1 MHLNV
6 KYSTFSNFQIP
17 CDVQLSIK
25 SSSTKQKGIQEAF
38 EVDPT
43 HKVAIPPHSH
53 IYGTVTFKPGAM
65 QTYYTIFEA
74 VPDGT
79 KGKGLSFDIQ
89 GEGNLPQVSLLK
101 PTLRNPK
108 GYSMLLFKRILRNRS
123 QFLPLTLKNTG
134 TIPATVLIETISSG
148 SQAFTVVPAD
158 EEDAPGNYAEN
169 HPKSTTKMLPPPEPF
184 HLAVSETRDCMIMF
198 RPSTVKKYRGELCVR
213 IQDNQFE
220 KLPIQLIGEGYEDE
234 VCVENIR
241 GQFDA
246 EATSIEEVPEDIDGK
261 LIISLYVYVPDIIL

>member
-1 MHLNV
+1 M
-6 KYSTFSNFQIP
+6 
-17 CDVQLSIK
+17 
-25 SSSTKQKGIQEAF
+25 
-38 EVDPT
+38 
-43 HKVAIPPHSH
+43 AISPHSH
-53 IYGTVTFKPGAM
+53 FYAIITFKPGAI
-65 QTYYTIFEA
+65 QTYYTVFEA

-108 GYSMLLFKRILRNRS
+108 GHSMLLFKRILRNRS

-134 TIPATVLIETISSG
+134 SIPATVLIETVSG
-148 SQAFTVVPAD
+148 SQAFSVVPAD
-158 EEDAPGNYAEN
+158 EATPSNYTRDEDR
-169 HPKSTTKMLPPPEPF
+169 PKPKLPPPEAF
-184 HLAVSETRDCMIMF
+184 HLTVNETRDCMIMF
-198 RPSTVKKYRGELCVR
+198 RPSAVKKYRRELCVR

-220 KLPIQLIGEGYEDE
+220 KLPVQLIGEGYEDE

-241 GQFDA
+241 GQFDS

-261 LIISLYVYVPDIIL
+261 LVILSYYSKLEGCPLAYKIL

>member
-1 MHLNV
+1 LGY
-6 KYSTFSNFQIP
+6 KLSFSNFQIP
-17 CDVQLSIK
+17 CDVQFSIK

-38 EVDPT
+38 IVEPT

-53 IYGTVTFKPGAM
+53 IYATVTFKPGAI
-65 QTYYTIFEA
+65 QTYYTLFEA

-108 GYSMLLFKRILRNRS
+108 GYTMLLFKRILRNRS
-123 QFLPLTLKNTG
+123 QVLPLTLKNTG
-134 TIPATVLIETISSG
+134 TIPATVLIETISG
-148 SQAFTVVPAD
+148 AQAFTVVPAD
-158 EEDAPGNYAEN
+158 EDAPGNYAQTDDD
-169 HPKSTTKMLPPPEPF
+169 HPKPKALPPPEAF
-184 HLAVSETRDCMIMF
+184 HLAVNETRDCMIMF
-198 RPSTVKKYRGELCVR
+198 RPSAVKKFRGELCVR

-241 GQFDA
+241 GQFDV
-246 EATSIEEVPEDIDGK
+246 EATNVEEVPEDIDGK
-261 LIISLYVYVPDIIL
+261 LILQWEWWSGA

>member
-1 MHLNV
+1 M
-6 KYSTFSNFQIP
+6 
-17 CDVQLSIK
+17 
-25 SSSTKQKGIQEAF
+25 
-38 EVDPT
+38 
-43 HKVAIPPHSH
+43 
-53 IYGTVTFKPGAM
+53 
-65 QTYYTIFEA
+65 YYTVFEA

-108 GYSMLLFKRILRNRS
+108 GYTMLLFKRILRNRS

-134 TIPATVLIETISSG
+134 TIPATVLIETISG
-148 SQAFTVVPAD
+148 TQAFTVVPAD
-158 EEDAPGNYAEN
+158 EDAFGNYIQKDN
-169 HPKSTTKMLPPPEPF
+169 DHPKSSKVLLPPEAF
-184 HLAVSETRDCMIMF
+184 HLAVNETKDCMIMF
-198 RPSTVKKYRGELCVR
+198 RPSAVKKYRGELCVR

-220 KLPIQLIGEGYEDE
+220 KFPIQLIGEGYEDE

-261 LIISLYVYVPDIIL
+261 LILLSLQQEWFTDVLAFAYICTCM

>member
-1 MHLNV
+1 M
-6 KYSTFSNFQIP
+6 
-17 CDVQLSIK
+17 
-25 SSSTKQKGIQEAF
+25 
-38 EVDPT
+38 
-43 HKVAIPPHSH
+43 AIPPHSH
-53 IYGTVTFKPGAM
+53 FYTIVTFKPGAIH
-65 QTYYTIFEA
+65 TYYTLFEA

-89 GEGNLPQVSLLK
+89 GDGNLPQVSLLK
-101 PTLRNPK
+101 PTLKNPK
-108 GYSMLLFKRILRNRS
+108 GYTMLLFKRILRNRS

-134 TIPATVLIETISSG
+134 TIPATVLIETISG
-148 SQAFTVVPAD
+148 TQAFTVVPAAD
-158 EEDAPGNYAEN
+158 EDALGNYVQKDDD
-169 HPKSTTKMLPPPEPF
+169 HPKPSKVLPPPEAF
-184 HLAVSETRDCMIMF
+184 HLAVNETRDCMIMF
-198 RPSTVKKYRGELCVR
+198 RPSAVKKYRGELCVR

-261 LIISLYVYVPDIIL
+261 LSLLWEWFTEIKIKLYM

>member
-1 MHLNV
+1 M
-6 KYSTFSNFQIP
+6 
-17 CDVQLSIK
+17 
-25 SSSTKQKGIQEAF
+25 
-38 EVDPT
+38 
-43 HKVAIPPHSH
+43 AIPPHSH
-53 IYGTVTFKPGAM
+53 FYATVTFKPGAI
-65 QTYYTIFEA
+65 QTYNTVFEA

-108 GYSMLLFKRILRNRS
+108 GHSMLLFKRILRNRS

-134 TIPATVLIETISSG
+134 SIPATVLIETISG

-158 EEDAPGNYAEN
+158 EDVPGEYAKNDN
-169 HPKSTTKMLPPPEPF
+169 HPKPKLPPPEAF
-184 HLAVSETRDCMIMF
+184 HLAVNETRDCMIMF
-198 RPSTVKKYRGELCVR
+198 RPSTVRKYRGELCVR

-234 VCVENIR
+234 MCVENIR
-241 GQFDA
+241 GQFDT
-246 EATSIEEVPEDIDGK
+246 EAMSIEEVPEDVDGK
-261 LIISLYVYVPDIIL
+261 LILLVL